1 MKTSDKP
8 EMVSSKAHVPKLL
21 LTQALAFQKNSGGRN
36 IAAGAHLTSLDSA
49 GVDPLNSLTLNT
61 PQNDMFVSHDNPL
74 MKQTFDSN
82 RAQVE
87 AARMFASQED
97 AGENDKKRDLSHLI
111 DSPNKRMNPMAFDLD
126 SNPEHNEVSAPG
138 EAQAK
143 DADASAEVVA
153 IASVASAEEA
163 EVKDIE

>member
-21 LTQALAFQKNSGGRN
+21 LTQALAFQKHSNGRN
-36 IAAGAHLTSLDSA
+36 AAPGAHLTSLDSV

-111 DSPNKRMNPMAFDLD
+111 DSPNKKMNPMAFDLD
-126 SNPEHNEVSAPG
+126 STNNEQHQEVTAPG
-138 EAQAK
+138 ERDV
-143 DADASAEVVA
+143 DAAAEVVA